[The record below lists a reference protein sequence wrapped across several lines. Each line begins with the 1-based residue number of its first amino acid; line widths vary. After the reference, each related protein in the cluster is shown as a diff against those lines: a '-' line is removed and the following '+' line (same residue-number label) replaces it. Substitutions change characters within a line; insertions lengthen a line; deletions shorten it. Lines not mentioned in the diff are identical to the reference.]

1 MTGEQGQEKLTVQ
14 IGETAVGLEKTTNRM
29 VYNELIRRRFGVL
42 KESDKRV
49 NYAMTEIRNKLTP
62 KQREFWWRVAHKKFQ
77 TNRQAH
83 KWKVDPNRG
92 RAAEVCSVCKGP
104 KEDLD

>member
-14 IGETAVGLEKTTNRM
+14 IGKTAVGLEKTTNRM

-62 KQREFWWRVAHKKFQ
+62 KHHQISAF
-77 TNRQAH
+77 
-83 KWKVDPNRG
+83 
-92 RAAEVCSVCKGP
+92 
-104 KEDLD
+104 LIM